1 MATRDSTND
10 ALAEQRA
17 IISRLF
23 DDIKRRDEQAYAM
36 VSAIKS
42 WLPNDLQP
50 DDSGQKYTTQH
61 LLDLLEDL
69 PAQRVDQGLLPRQG
83 RRVAVEHRRQA
94 DRRRA

>member
-23 DDIKRRDEQAYAM
+23 DDIKQRDEQAYAM

-42 WLPNDLQP
+42 WLPNDLHP
-50 DDSGQKYTTQH
+50 DDSGEKCTTQY
-61 LLDLLEDL
+61 LLDLLE
-69 PAQRVDQGLLPRQG
+69 GLLENHTLFHEMKRQI
-83 RRVAVEHRRQA
+83 AVLGEVQA
-94 DRRRA
+94 